1 MHRIQRF
8 SFFDVAFAFGYFN
21 SQWQFNEHS
30 VVSFTCFPLRHH
42 WALPNCRS
50 GWSRGYL
57 ICFCVL
63 CLWRL
68 CLVSWLLYEK
78 CASTHTTI
86 GDRTNG
92 ISHFSLLLTFRSS
105 SSRTMD
111 DKKQYLSASGYN
123 LHGSSY
129 SINLP
134 AGGGTASGYRGSNE
148 FIRKLS
154 FLNLRRWHIKKIFY

>member
-1 MHRIQRF
+1 M
-8 SFFDVAFAFGYFN
+8 
-21 SQWQFNEHS
+21 QFNEHS
-30 VVSFTCFPLRHH
+30 GSFFDSLSISSSSGLPERQSRH
-42 WALPNCRS
+42 

-57 ICFCVL
+57 VCFCVL

-78 CASTHTTI
+78 CASTHTTSI
-86 GDRTNG
+86 GDRTNENF
-92 ISHFSLLLTFRSS
+92 HFSLLLTFRSS

-134 AGGGTASGYRGSNE
+134 PGGGTASGYRGSNE
-148 FIRKLS
+148 FICKLT
-154 FLNLRRWHIKKIFY
+154 FFKFRRLNSWGISYRSDWRRT